1 MVVVILTLN
10 YRMHQ
15 KSITRQL
22 STIRFIAVY
31 YINICVIIVGESRFL
46 CGRIFTASSAVVLSL
61 FDLAACLFVP
71 HKPRSLYQRIC
82 CWRLMSSSSGGRS
95 PGPDRGRGGRGI
107 ATAAA
112 RATPVAV
119 GRGRG
124 RATYTASQHLSPGSP
139 ASPAGAPLSGATYTV
154 SQHLSPGSP
163 AGAPLSGSPIRVPDA
178 VPVTSVTDSA
188 QEDLSG

>member
-1 MVVVILTLN
+1 MILN

-46 CGRIFTASSAVVLSL
+46 CGRIFTASSAVVLSP
-61 FDLAACLFVP
+61 FDLAACP
-71 HKPRSLYQRIC
+71 HKPRSLYQPTDLLLE
-82 CWRLMSSSSGGRS
+82 RLMSSSSGGRS
-95 PGPDRGRGGRGI
+95 PGPGRGRGGRGI